1 MKLDAHQHFWEYNA
15 AEYGWIGEE
24 MKAIRQSFLPEDL
37 EPLLVQSGL
46 DGCIAVQARQSLTE
60 TEWLLQLADQ
70 HECIKGVVGWV
81 DLCSDEV
88 RNQLELFASNPYLKG
103 VRHVIQDEPDLKYVL
118 REDFQRGISL
128 LKEYDLA
135 YDLLVSKEQLPY
147 AVELVKAFPEQR
159 FVLDH
164 LAKPDIKSGIL
175 SPWKEALESLAAQ
188 PNAYCKLSGMVTEAD
203 WANWTPKDFTA
214 YLNIA
219 IEAFGAERLMFG
231 SDWPVSNVSAPYS
244 EVFGLIISHI
254 NGLPILDQ
262 QMILGGTCLAFY
274 QIS

>member
-1 MKLDAHQHFWEYNA
+1 MKLDAHQHFWEYSI

-24 MKAIRQSFLPEDL
+24 MKAIRQSFLPHDL
-37 EPLLVQSGL
+37 EPILTQSGM

-70 HECIKGVVGWV
+70 YEFIKGVVGWV
-81 DLCSDEV
+81 DLCSDDV
-88 RNQLELFASNPYLKG
+88 RNQLELLASNPVLKG
-103 VRHVIQDEPDLKYVL
+103 VRHVIQDEPDLQYVL

-147 AVELVKAFPEQR
+147 AVDLVKAFPEQR

-175 SPWKEALESLAAQ
+175 SPWQEALESLAAQ
-188 PNAYCKLSGMVTEAD
+188 PNTYCKLSGIVTEAD
-203 WANWTPKDFTA
+203 WASWTPSDFTS

-231 SDWPVSNVSAPYS
+231 SDWPVSNLAASYS
-244 EVFGLIISHI
+244 EVYGLIKTHI
-254 NGLPILDQ
+254 QSLSESEQ
-262 QMILGGTCLAFY
+262 QMILGGTCAAFY

>member
-262 QMILGGTCLAFY
+262 QMILGGTCAAFY

>member
-1 MKLDAHQHFWEYNA
+1 MKLDAHQHFWEYNV

-24 MKAIRQSFLPEDL
+24 MKTIRQSFLPEDL

-60 TEWLLQLADQ
+60 TEWLLQLADR

-103 VRHVIQDEPDLKYVL
+103 VRHVIQDEPDLDYVL
-118 REDFQRGISL
+118 REDFQRGIAL

-147 AVELVKAFPEQR
+147 AVELVKTFPEQR

-164 LAKPDIKSGIL
+164 LAKPDIKSGII
-175 SPWKEALESLAAQ
+175 SPWKEALESMAAQ

-231 SDWPVSNVSAPYS
+231 SDWPVSNVSATYS
-244 EVFGLIISHI
+244 EVYDLIMSHI
-254 NGLPILDQ
+254 NALPISDQ
-262 QMILGGTCLAFY
+262 QMIFGGTCAAFY

>member
-1 MKLDAHQHFWEYNA
+1 MKLDAHQHFWEYNV

-24 MKAIRQSFLPEDL
+24 MKSIRQSFLPEHL
-37 EPLLVQSGL
+37 EPVLIQSGL
-46 DGCIAVQARQSLTE
+46 EGCIAVQARQSLNE
-60 TEWLLQLADQ
+60 TQWLLQLADR
-70 HECIKGVVGWV
+70 HDFIKGVVGWL
-81 DLCSDEV
+81 DLCSEDV
-88 RNQLELFASNPYLKG
+88 RDQLELFASNPAFKG
-103 VRHVIQDEPDLKYVL
+103 VRHVVQDEPDLRYVL

-147 AVELVKAFPEQR
+147 AVELVKTFPEQR

-203 WANWTPKDFTA
+203 WGTWTTKDFTP
-214 YLNIA
+214 YLDIA

-231 SDWPVSNVSAPYS
+231 SDWPVSNVSAAYAD
-244 EVFGLIISHI
+244 VYGLITAHI
-254 NGLPILDQ
+254 HSLSESDQ
-262 QMILGGTCLAFY
+262 EMILGDTCAAFY
-274 QIS
+274 RIS

>member
-1 MKLDAHQHFWEYNA
+1 MKLDAHQHFWEYNV

-24 MKAIRQSFLPEDL
+24 MKVIRQSFLPKDL
-37 EPLLVQSGL
+37 EPLLIQSGL
-46 DGCIAVQARQSLTE
+46 EGCIAVQARQSLTE
-60 TEWLLQLADQ
+60 TEWLLQLADR

-147 AVELVKAFPEQR
+147 AVELVKTFPEQR

-219 IEAFGAERLMFG
+219 IEAFGAQRLMFG
-231 SDWPVSNVSAPYS
+231 SDWPVSNVSATYS
-244 EVFGLIISHI
+244 EVYGLINSHI
-254 NGLPILDQ
+254 NALHILDQ
-262 QMILGGTCLAFY
+262 QMILGGTCAAFY

>member
-1 MKLDAHQHFWEYNA
+1 MKLDAHQHFWEYNF

-24 MKAIRQSFLPEDL
+24 MKAIRQSFLPENL
-37 EPLLVQSGL
+37 EPLLVQSGM

-60 TEWLLQLADQ
+60 TQWLLQLADR
-70 HECIKGVVGWV
+70 HEFIKGVVGWV
-81 DLCSDEV
+81 DLCSDDV
-88 RNQLELFASNPYLKG
+88 RNQLELFASNPYLRG
-103 VRHVIQDEPDLKYVL
+103 VRHVVQDEPDLQYVL

-128 LKEYDLA
+128 LKEFNLT

-188 PNAYCKLSGMVTEAD
+188 PNAYCKLSGIVTEAD
-203 WANWTPKDFTA
+203 WGNWTPQDFTS

-231 SDWPVSNVSAPYS
+231 SDWPVSNLSATYS
-244 EVFGLIISHI
+244 DVYGLITMHI
-254 NGLPILDQ
+254 HSLSVSDQ
-262 QMILGGTCLAFY
+262 QMILGDTCAAFY
-274 QIS
+274 HIS

>member
-1 MKLDAHQHFWEYNA
+1 MKLDAHQHFWEYNI

-24 MKAIRQSFLPEDL
+24 MKAIRQSFLPHDL
-37 EPLLVQSGL
+37 EPILTQSGM

-60 TEWLLQLADQ
+60 TEWLMQLADQ
-70 HECIKGVVGWV
+70 YEFIKGVVGWA
-81 DLCSDEV
+81 DLCSDDV
-88 RNQLELFASNPYLKG
+88 RNQLELLASNPVLKG
-103 VRHVIQDEPDLKYVL
+103 VRHVIQDEPDLQYVL

-147 AVELVKAFPEQR
+147 AVDLVKAFPEQR

-175 SPWKEALESLAAQ
+175 SPWREALESLAAQ
-188 PNAYCKLSGMVTEAD
+188 PNTYCKLSGIVTEAD
-203 WANWTPKDFTA
+203 WASWTPSDFTS

-231 SDWPVSNVSAPYS
+231 SDWPVSNLAASYS
-244 EVFGLIISHI
+244 EVYGLIKTHI
-254 NGLPILDQ
+254 QSLSESEQ
-262 QMILGGTCLAFY
+262 QMILGGTCAAFY

>member
-1 MKLDAHQHFWEYNA
+1 MKLDAHQHFWEYNV

-24 MKAIRQSFLPEDL
+24 MKAIRQSFLPENL

-46 DGCIAVQARQSLTE
+46 EGCIAVQARQSLTE
-60 TEWLLQLADQ
+60 TQWLLQLADR
-70 HECIKGVVGWV
+70 HEFIKGVVGWV
-81 DLCSDEV
+81 DLCSDDV
-88 RNQLELFASNPYLKG
+88 RNQLELFASNPYLRG
-103 VRHVIQDEPDLKYVL
+103 VRHVVQDEPDLQYVL

-147 AVELVKAFPEQR
+147 AVELVKTFPEQR

-175 SPWKEALESLAAQ
+175 SPWKEAIESLAAQ
-188 PNAYCKLSGMVTEAD
+188 PNASCKLSGMVTEAD
-203 WANWTPKDFTA
+203 WANWTPSDFTA

-219 IEAFGAERLMFG
+219 IEAFGADRLMFG
-231 SDWPVSNVSAPYS
+231 SDWPVSNLAASYNDVC
-244 EVFGLIISHI
+244 GLITTHI
-254 NGLPILDQ
+254 NALPMADQ
-262 QMILGGTCLAFY
+262 QMILGGTCATFY

>member
-203 WANWTPKDFTA
+203 WANWTPKDFTD

-262 QMILGGTCLAFY
+262 QMILGGTCATFY

>member
-1 MKLDAHQHFWEYNA
+1 MKLDAHQHFWEYNI

-24 MKAIRQSFLPEDL
+24 MKAIRQSFLPHDL
-37 EPLLVQSGL
+37 EPILTQSGM

-70 HECIKGVVGWV
+70 YEFIKGVVGWV
-81 DLCSDEV
+81 DLCSDDV
-88 RNQLELFASNPYLKG
+88 RNQLELLASNPILKG
-103 VRHVIQDEPDLKYVL
+103 VRHVIQDEPDLQYVL

-147 AVELVKAFPEQR
+147 AVDLVKAFPEQR

-175 SPWKEALESLAAQ
+175 SPWQEALESMAAQ
-188 PNAYCKLSGMVTEAD
+188 PNTYCKLSGIVTEAD
-203 WANWTPKDFTA
+203 WASWTPSDFTS

-219 IEAFGAERLMFG
+219 IEAFGAEGLMFG
-231 SDWPVSNVSAPYS
+231 SDWPVSNLAASYS
-244 EVFGLIISHI
+244 EVYGLIKTHI
-254 NGLPILDQ
+254 QSLSESEQ
-262 QMILGGTCLAFY
+262 QMILGGTCAAFY

>member
-1 MKLDAHQHFWEYNA
+1 
-15 AEYGWIGEE
+15 

-60 TEWLLQLADQ
+60 TEWLLQLADR

-147 AVELVKAFPEQR
+147 AVELVKTFPEQR

-203 WANWTPKDFTA
+203 WANWTPRT
-214 YLNIA
+214 LQ
-219 IEAFGAERLMFG
+219 
-231 SDWPVSNVSAPYS
+231 
-244 EVFGLIISHI
+244 
-254 NGLPILDQ
+254 PI
-262 QMILGGTCLAFY
+262 
-274 QIS
+274 

>member
-1 MKLDAHQHFWEYNA
+1 MKLDAHQHFWEYNI

-24 MKAIRQSFLPEDL
+24 MKAIRQSFLPQDL
-37 EPLLVQSGL
+37 EPILAQSGM

-60 TEWLLQLADQ
+60 TQWLLELADQ
-70 HECIKGVVGWV
+70 YEFIKGVVGWV
-81 DLCSDEV
+81 DLCSDDV
-88 RNQLELFASNPYLKG
+88 RNQLELLASNPVLKG
-103 VRHVIQDEPDLKYVL
+103 VRHVIQDEPDLQYVL

-175 SPWKEALESLAAQ
+175 SPWQEALESLAAQ
-188 PNAYCKLSGMVTEAD
+188 PNAYCKLSGIATEAD
-203 WANWTPKDFTA
+203 WANWTPSDFTS

-231 SDWPVSNVSAPYS
+231 SDWPVSNLAASYS
-244 EVFGLIISHI
+244 DVYGLIKSHI
-254 NGLPILDQ
+254 HSLSVSDQ
-262 QMILGGTCLAFY
+262 QMILGGTCAAFY

>member
-1 MKLDAHQHFWEYNA
+1 MKLDAHQHFWEYNV

-24 MKAIRQSFLPEDL
+24 MKTIRQSFLPENL

-60 TEWLLQLADQ
+60 TEWLLQLADR

-103 VRHVIQDEPDLKYVL
+103 VRHVIQDEPDLDYVL

-147 AVELVKAFPEQR
+147 AVELVKTFPEQR

-164 LAKPDIKSGIL
+164 LAKPDIKSGII

-231 SDWPVSNVSAPYS
+231 SDWPVSNLSASYND
-244 EVFGLIISHI
+244 VYGLITAHI
-254 NGLPILDQ
+254 HSLSVSDQ
-262 QMILGGTCLAFY
+262 QMILGGTCAAFY

>member
-1 MKLDAHQHFWEYNA
+1 MKLDAHQHFWEYNV

-24 MKAIRQSFLPEDL
+24 MKTIRKSFLPEDL

-46 DGCIAVQARQSLTE
+46 EGCIAVQARQSLTE
-60 TEWLLQLADQ
+60 TEWLLQLSDR

-88 RNQLELFASNPYLKG
+88 RNQLELFASNSYLKG
-103 VRHVIQDEPDLKYVL
+103 VRHVIQDEPDLDYVL

-175 SPWKEALESLAAQ
+175 SPWKETLESLATQ

-203 WANWTPKDFTA
+203 WANWTPSDFTA

-231 SDWPVSNVSAPYS
+231 SDWPVSNVSATYS
-244 EVFGLIISHI
+244 EVYGLIMSHI
-254 NGLPILDQ
+254 NALPISDQ
-262 QMILGGTCLAFY
+262 QMILGGTCAAFY

>member
-1 MKLDAHQHFWEYNA
+1 MKLDAHQHFWEYNV

-24 MKAIRQSFLPEDL
+24 MKTIRQSFLPEDL
-37 EPLLVQSGL
+37 EPLLIQSGL
-46 DGCIAVQARQSLTE
+46 EGCIAVQARQSLTE
-60 TEWLLQLADQ
+60 TEWLLQLADR

-81 DLCSDEV
+81 DLCSNEV

-103 VRHVIQDEPDLKYVL
+103 VRHVIQDEPDLDYVL

-175 SPWKEALESLAAQ
+175 SPWKEALESLAVQ

-203 WANWTPKDFTA
+203 WANWTPSDFTA

-231 SDWPVSNVSAPYS
+231 SDWPVSNVSATYS
-244 EVFGLIISHI
+244 EVYGLINSHI
-254 NGLPILDQ
+254 NVLPILDQ
-262 QMILGGTCLAFY
+262 QMILGGTCAAFY

>member
-1 MKLDAHQHFWEYNA
+1 MKLDAHQHFWEYNI

-24 MKAIRQSFLPEDL
+24 MKAIRQSFLPHDL
-37 EPLLVQSGL
+37 EPILTQSGM

-70 HECIKGVVGWV
+70 YEFIKGVVGWV
-81 DLCSDEV
+81 DLCSDDV
-88 RNQLELFASNPYLKG
+88 RNQLELLASNPVLKG
-103 VRHVIQDEPDLKYVL
+103 VRHVIQDEPDLQYVL

-147 AVELVKAFPEQR
+147 AVDLVKAFPEQR

-175 SPWKEALESLAAQ
+175 SPWREALQSLAAQ
-188 PNAYCKLSGMVTEAD
+188 PNTYCKLSGIVTEAD
-203 WANWTPKDFTA
+203 WASWTPSDFTS

-231 SDWPVSNVSAPYS
+231 SDWPVSNLAASYS
-244 EVFGLIISHI
+244 EVYGLIKTHI
-254 NGLPILDQ
+254 QSLSESEQ
-262 QMILGGTCLAFY
+262 QMILGGTCAAFY

>member
-1 MKLDAHQHFWEYNA
+1 MKLDAHQHFWEYNV

-37 EPLLVQSGL
+37 KPLLIQSGL
-46 DGCIAVQARQSLTE
+46 EGCIAVQARQSLIE
-60 TEWLLQLADQ
+60 TEWLLQLADR

-135 YDLLVSKEQLPY
+135 YDLLVSRSNCLMP
-147 AVELVKAFPEQR
+147 LNWLRR
-159 FVLDH
+159 FLNRN
-164 LAKPDIKSGIL
+164 L
-175 SPWKEALESLAAQ
+175 S
-188 PNAYCKLSGMVTEAD
+188 
-203 WANWTPKDFTA
+203 
-214 YLNIA
+214 
-219 IEAFGAERLMFG
+219 
-231 SDWPVSNVSAPYS
+231 
-244 EVFGLIISHI
+244 LII
-254 NGLPILDQ
+254 
-262 QMILGGTCLAFY
+262 
-274 QIS
+274 

>member
-1 MKLDAHQHFWEYNA
+1 MKLDAHQHFWEYNM

-24 MKAIRQSFLPEDL
+24 MNAIRQSFLPQDL
-37 EPLLVQSGL
+37 EPILVQSGMN
-46 DGCIAVQARQSLTE
+46 GCIAVQARQSLTE
-60 TEWLLQLADQ
+60 TQWLLQLADR

-135 YDLLVSKEQLPY
+135 YDLLVSKEQLSY
-147 AVELVKAFPEQR
+147 AVELVKTFPEQR

-164 LAKPDIKSGIL
+164 LAKPDIKSGII

-203 WANWTPKDFTA
+203 WANWTPSDFTS
-214 YLNIA
+214 YLNTA
-219 IEAFGAERLMFG
+219 IEVFGADRLMFG
-231 SDWPVSNVSAPYS
+231 SDWPVSNLSASYTD
-244 EVFGLIISHI
+244 VYGLITTHI
-254 NGLPILDQ
+254 HSLSVSDQ
-262 QMILGGTCLAFY
+262 EMILGGTCAAFY

>member
-1 MKLDAHQHFWEYNA
+1 MKLDAHQHFWEYNI

-24 MKAIRQSFLPEDL
+24 MKAIRQSFLPRDL
-37 EPLLVQSGL
+37 EPILTQSGM

-70 HECIKGVVGWV
+70 YEFIKGVVGWV
-81 DLCSDEV
+81 DLCSDDV
-88 RNQLELFASNPYLKG
+88 RNQLELLASNPVLKG
-103 VRHVIQDEPDLKYVL
+103 VRHVIQDEPDLQYVL

-147 AVELVKAFPEQR
+147 AVDLVKAFPEQR

-164 LAKPDIKSGIL
+164 LAKPDIKSGII
-175 SPWKEALESLAAQ
+175 SPWREALESLAAQ
-188 PNAYCKLSGMVTEAD
+188 PNTYCKLSGIVTEAD
-203 WANWTPKDFTA
+203 WASWTPSDFTS

-231 SDWPVSNVSAPYS
+231 SDWPVSNLAASYS
-244 EVFGLIISHI
+244 EVYGLIKTHI
-254 NGLPILDQ
+254 QSLSESEQ
-262 QMILGGTCLAFY
+262 QMILGGTCAAFY

>member
-1 MKLDAHQHFWEYNA
+1 MKLDAHQHFWEYNV

-37 EPLLVQSGL
+37 KPLLIQSGL
-46 DGCIAVQARQSLTE
+46 EGCIAVQARQSLIE
-60 TEWLLQLADQ
+60 TEWLLQLADR

-147 AVELVKAFPEQR
+147 AVELVKTFPEQK

-164 LAKPDIKSGIL
+164 LAKPDIKSGII

-203 WANWTPKDFTA
+203 WANWTASDFTA

-231 SDWPVSNVSAPYS
+231 SDWPVCNVSAPYS
-244 EVFGLIISHI
+244 EVYGLIVSHI
-254 NGLPILDQ
+254 NALPISEQ
-262 QMILGGTCLAFY
+262 QMILGGTCAAFY

>member
-1 MKLDAHQHFWEYNA
+1 MKLDAHQHFWEYNV

-24 MKAIRQSFLPEDL
+24 MKTIRQSFLPQDL

-46 DGCIAVQARQSLTE
+46 VGCIAVQARQSLTE
-60 TEWLLQLADQ
+60 TEWLLQLADR

-81 DLCSDEV
+81 DLCSNEV

-103 VRHVIQDEPDLKYVL
+103 VRHVIQDEPDLDYVL

-164 LAKPDIKSGIL
+164 LAKPDIKSGII

-203 WANWTPKDFTA
+203 WANWTPSDFTA

-231 SDWPVSNVSAPYS
+231 SDWPVSNVSATYS
-244 EVFGLIISHI
+244 EVYGLINSHI
-254 NGLPILDQ
+254 NVLPILDQ
-262 QMILGGTCLAFY
+262 QMILGGTCAAFY

>member
-1 MKLDAHQHFWEYNA
+1 MKLDAHQHFWEYNV

-24 MKAIRQSFLPEDL
+24 MKIIRQSFLPKDL

-60 TEWLLQLADQ
+60 TEWLLQLADR

-103 VRHVIQDEPDLKYVL
+103 VRHVIQDEPDLDYVL

-135 YDLLVSKEQLPY
+135 YDLLVTKEQLPY
-147 AVELVKAFPEQR
+147 AVELVKTFPEQR

-231 SDWPVSNVSAPYS
+231 SDWPVCNVSAPYS
-244 EVFGLIISHI
+244 EVYGLIVSHI
-254 NGLPILDQ
+254 NALPISDH
-262 QMILGGTCLAFY
+262 QMILGGTCAAFY

>member
-1 MKLDAHQHFWEYNA
+1 MKLDAHQHFWEYNI

-24 MKAIRQSFLPEDL
+24 MKAIRQSFLPRDL
-37 EPLLVQSGL
+37 EPILTQSGM

-70 HECIKGVVGWV
+70 YEFIKGVVGWV
-81 DLCSDEV
+81 DLCSDDV
-88 RNQLELFASNPYLKG
+88 RNQLELLASNPVLKG
-103 VRHVIQDEPDLKYVL
+103 VRHVIQDEPDLQYVL

-128 LKEYDLA
+128 LKEYDLV

-147 AVELVKAFPEQR
+147 AVDLVKAFPEQR

-164 LAKPDIKSGIL
+164 LAKPDIKSGII
-175 SPWKEALESLAAQ
+175 SPWREALESLAAQ
-188 PNAYCKLSGMVTEAD
+188 PNTYCKLSGIVTEAD
-203 WANWTPKDFTA
+203 WASWTPSDFTS

-231 SDWPVSNVSAPYS
+231 SDWPVSNLAASYS
-244 EVFGLIISHI
+244 EVYGLIKTHI
-254 NGLPILDQ
+254 QSLSESEQ
-262 QMILGGTCLAFY
+262 QMILGGTCAAFY

>member
-1 MKLDAHQHFWEYNA
+1 MKLDAHQHFWEYNM

-24 MKAIRQSFLPEDL
+24 MKAIRQSFLPHDL
-37 EPLLVQSGL
+37 EPILTQSGM

-70 HECIKGVVGWV
+70 YEFIKGVVGWV
-81 DLCSDEV
+81 DLCSDDV
-88 RNQLELFASNPYLKG
+88 RNQLELLASNPVLKG
-103 VRHVIQDEPDLKYVL
+103 VRHVIQDEPDLQYVL

-147 AVELVKAFPEQR
+147 AVDLVKAFPEQR

-175 SPWKEALESLAAQ
+175 LPWREALQSLAAQ
-188 PNAYCKLSGMVTEAD
+188 PNTYCKLSGIVTEAD
-203 WANWTPKDFTA
+203 WASWTPSDFTS

-231 SDWPVSNVSAPYS
+231 SDWPVSNLAASYS
-244 EVFGLIISHI
+244 EVYGLIKTHI
-254 NGLPILDQ
+254 QSLSESEQ
-262 QMILGGTCLAFY
+262 QMILGGTCAAFY

>member
-1 MKLDAHQHFWEYNA
+1 MKLDAHQHFWEYNI

-24 MKAIRQSFLPEDL
+24 MKAIRQSFLPHDL
-37 EPLLVQSGL
+37 EPILTQSGM

-70 HECIKGVVGWV
+70 YEFIKGVVGWV
-81 DLCSDEV
+81 DLCSDDV
-88 RNQLELFASNPYLKG
+88 RNQLELLASNPVLKG
-103 VRHVIQDEPDLKYVL
+103 VRHVIQDEPDLQYVL

-147 AVELVKAFPEQR
+147 AVDLVKAFPEQR

-175 SPWKEALESLAAQ
+175 SPWREALESLAAQ
-188 PNAYCKLSGMVTEAD
+188 PNTYCKLSGIVTEAD
-203 WANWTPKDFTA
+203 WASWTPSDFTS

-231 SDWPVSNVSAPYS
+231 SDWPVSNLAASYS
-244 EVFGLIISHI
+244 EVYGLIKTHTQS
-254 NGLPILDQ
+254 LSESEQ
-262 QMILGGTCLAFY
+262 QMILGGTCAAFY

>member
-1 MKLDAHQHFWEYNA
+1 MKLDAHQHFWEYNV

-24 MKAIRQSFLPEDL
+24 MKVIRQSFLPKDL

-60 TEWLLQLADQ
+60 TEWLLQLADR

-81 DLCSDEV
+81 DLCSNEV

-231 SDWPVSNVSAPYS
+231 SDWPVSNVSAMYS
-244 EVFGLIISHI
+244 EVYGLIMNHI
-254 NGLPILDQ
+254 NTLPISDQ
-262 QMILGGTCLAFY
+262 QMILGGTCAAFY

>member
-1 MKLDAHQHFWEYNA
+1 MDVLQ
-15 AEYGWIGEE
+15 
-24 MKAIRQSFLPEDL
+24 
-37 EPLLVQSGL
+37 
-46 DGCIAVQARQSLTE
+46 VQARQSLTE
-60 TEWLLQLADQ
+60 TEWLLQLADR

-88 RNQLELFASNPYLKG
+88 RNQLELFVSNPYLKG
-103 VRHVIQDEPDLKYVL
+103 VRHVIQDEPDLDYVL

-147 AVELVKAFPEQR
+147 AVELVKTFPEQR

-164 LAKPDIKSGIL
+164 LAKPDIKSGII

-231 SDWPVSNVSAPYS
+231 SDWPVRNVSATYS
-244 EVFGLIISHI
+244 EVYGLIMSHI
-254 NGLPILDQ
+254 NALPISDQ
-262 QMILGGTCLAFY
+262 QMIFGGTCAAFY

>member
-1 MKLDAHQHFWEYNA
+1 MKLDAHQHFWEYNV

-37 EPLLVQSGL
+37 EPLLLQSGL

-60 TEWLLQLADQ
+60 TEWLLQLADR

-103 VRHVIQDEPDLKYVL
+103 VRHVIQDEPDLDYVL

-147 AVELVKAFPEQR
+147 AVELVKTFPEQR

-203 WANWTPKDFTA
+203 WANWTPSDFTA
-214 YLNIA
+214 YLNIV

-231 SDWPVSNVSAPYS
+231 SDWPVCNVSAPYS
-244 EVFGLIISHI
+244 EVFGLINSHI
-254 NGLPILDQ
+254 NTLPISDQ
-262 QMILGGTCLAFY
+262 QMILGGTCAAFY

>member
-1 MKLDAHQHFWEYNA
+1 MKLDAHQHFWEYNI

-24 MKAIRQSFLPEDL
+24 MKAIRQSFNPQDL
-37 EPLLVQSGL
+37 EPILAQSGM

-60 TEWLLQLADQ
+60 TQWLLELADQ
-70 HECIKGVVGWV
+70 YEFIKGVVGWV
-81 DLCSDEV
+81 DLCSEDV
-88 RNQLELFASNPYLKG
+88 RNQLELLASNPVLKG
-103 VRHVIQDEPDLKYVL
+103 VRHVIQDEPDLQYVL

-175 SPWKEALESLAAQ
+175 SPWQEALESLAAQ
-188 PNAYCKLSGMVTEAD
+188 PNAYCKLSGIVTEAD
-203 WANWTPKDFTA
+203 WANWTPSDFTSF
-214 YLNIA
+214 LNIA

-231 SDWPVSNVSAPYS
+231 SDWPVSNLAASYS
-244 EVFGLIISHI
+244 DVYGLIKSHI
-254 NGLPILDQ
+254 HSLSVSDQ
-262 QMILGGTCLAFY
+262 QMILGGTCAAFY

>member
-1 MKLDAHQHFWEYNA
+1 MKLDAHQHFWEYNVV
-15 AEYGWIGEE
+15 EYGWIGEE
-24 MKAIRQSFLPEDL
+24 MKTIRQSFLPEDL

-60 TEWLLQLADQ
+60 TEWLLQLADR

-128 LKEYDLA
+128 LKEYGLA

-147 AVELVKAFPEQR
+147 AVELVKTFPEQR

-203 WANWTPKDFTA
+203 WVNWTPKDFTA

-231 SDWPVSNVSAPYS
+231 SDWPVSNVSATYS
-244 EVFGLIISHI
+244 EVYGLIMSHI
-254 NGLPILDQ
+254 NTLPISDQ
-262 QMILGGTCLAFY
+262 QMILGGTCAAFY

>member
-1 MKLDAHQHFWEYNA
+1 MKLDAHQHFWEYNV

-37 EPLLVQSGL
+37 EPLLVQSGR

-60 TEWLLQLADQ
+60 TGWLLQLADQ
-70 HECIKGVVGWV
+70 YEFIKGVVGWV
-81 DLCSDEV
+81 DLCSDDV

-103 VRHVIQDEPDLKYVL
+103 VRHVIQDEPDLQYVL

-147 AVELVKAFPEQR
+147 AVDLVKAFPEQR

-164 LAKPDIKSGIL
+164 LAKPDIKSGTL

-203 WANWTPKDFTA
+203 WVNWTSNDFTP
-214 YLNIA
+214 YLDIA
-219 IEAFGAERLMFG
+219 IVAFGAERLMFG
-231 SDWPVSNVSAPYS
+231 SDWPVSNVSATYADVCGIITAHIHSLPVS
-244 EVFGLIISHI
+244 E
-254 NGLPILDQ
+254 Q
-262 QMILGGTCLAFY
+262 QMILGGTCAAFY

>member
-1 MKLDAHQHFWEYNA
+1 MKLDAHQHFWEYNV

-24 MKAIRQSFLPEDL
+24 MKTIRQSFLPEDL
-37 EPLLVQSGL
+37 EALLVQSGL
-46 DGCIAVQARQSLTE
+46 EGCIAVQARQSLAE
-60 TEWLLQLADQ
+60 TEWLLQLADR
-70 HECIKGVVGWV
+70 HEFIKGVVGWV
-81 DLCSDEV
+81 DLCSNEV
-88 RNQLELFASNPYLKG
+88 RDQLELFASNPYLKG

-147 AVELVKAFPEQR
+147 AVELVKTFPEQR

-164 LAKPDIKSGIL
+164 LAKPDIKSGII
-175 SPWKEALESLAAQ
+175 SPWKETLESLAAQ

-203 WANWTPKDFTA
+203 WGKWTPKDFTA

-231 SDWPVSNVSAPYS
+231 SDWPVSNVSATYF
-244 EVFGLIISHI
+244 EVYGLINSHI
-254 NGLPILDQ
+254 NALPILDQ
-262 QMILGGTCLAFY
+262 QMILGGTCAAFY

>member
-1 MKLDAHQHFWEYNA
+1 MKLDAHQHFWEYNI

-24 MKAIRQSFLPEDL
+24 MKAIRQSFLPQDL
-37 EPLLVQSGL
+37 EPILAQSGM

-60 TEWLLQLADQ
+60 TEWLLQLADRYDV
-70 HECIKGVVGWV
+70 IKGVVGWV
-81 DLCSDEV
+81 DLCSDDV
-88 RNQLELFASNPYLKG
+88 QNQLERLASNSSLKG
-103 VRHVIQDEPDLKYVL
+103 VRHVIQDEPDLQYVL

-128 LKEYDLA
+128 LQKYDLS

-175 SPWKEALESLAAQ
+175 SPWREALESLAEQ

-203 WANWTPKDFTA
+203 WANWTSKDFTP
-214 YLNIA
+214 YLDIA

-231 SDWPVSNVSAPYS
+231 SDWPVSNVSAVYAD
-244 EVFGLIISHI
+244 VYGIITDHI
-254 NGLPILDQ
+254 RSLSVSDQ
-262 QMILGGTCLAFY
+262 ERILGGTCAAFY
-274 QIS
+274 RIL

>member
-1 MKLDAHQHFWEYNA
+1 MKLDAHQHFWEYNV

-24 MKAIRQSFLPEDL
+24 MKAIRKSFLPEDL

-60 TEWLLQLADQ
+60 TQWLLQLADQ
-70 HECIKGVVGWV
+70 HEFIKGVVGWV
-81 DLCSDEV
+81 DLCSDDV

-103 VRHVIQDEPDLKYVL
+103 VRHVIQDEPDLDYVL

-147 AVELVKAFPEQR
+147 AVELVKTFPEQR

-188 PNAYCKLSGMVTEAD
+188 PNAYCKLSGMVTEAN

-214 YLNIA
+214 YVNIA
-219 IEAFGAERLMFG
+219 IEAFGAGRLMFG
-231 SDWPVSNVSAPYS
+231 SDWPVSNVSATYS

-254 NGLPILDQ
+254 NGLPISDQ
-262 QMILGGTCLAFY
+262 QMILGGTCAAFY

>member
-1 MKLDAHQHFWEYNA
+1 MKLDAHQHFWEYNVA
-15 AEYGWIGEE
+15 DYGWIGEE

-37 EPLLVQSGL
+37 EPLLVQSGM
-46 DGCIAVQARQSLTE
+46 DGCIVVQARQSLTE
-60 TEWLLQLADQ
+60 TEWLLQLADRY
-70 HECIKGVVGWV
+70 ECIKGVVGWV

-88 RNQLELFASNPYLKG
+88 RTQLELFASNPCLKG
-103 VRHVIQDEPDLKYVL
+103 VRHVIQDEVDLKYVL

-188 PNAYCKLSGMVTEAD
+188 PNAYCKLSGIVTEAD
-203 WANWTPKDFTA
+203 WANWTPKDFTP

-231 SDWPVSNVSAPYS
+231 SDWPVSNVSATYS
-244 EVFGLIISHI
+244 DVYGLIITRI
-254 NGLPILDQ
+254 NALPIADQ
-262 QMILGGTCLAFY
+262 QMILGGTCAAFY